1 MLDDTCLFCKIINGA
16 IPSAKVYED
25 DSVLIFKDI
34 SPKAP
39 VHLLAVPKDHFATPQ
54 DMPGS
59 ATDTMGKVIAAIG
72 KAAVKEGF
80 AAQGYRMVINS
91 GKQAG
96 QEVPHI
102 HVHVLAGRPLGWPP
116 G

>member
-1 MLDDTCLFCKIINGA
+1 MLDDTCIFCKIIKGA

-39 VHLLAVPKDHFATPQ
+39 VHLLAVPKDHCPTPQ
-54 DMPGS
+54 DITPERTG
-59 ATDTMGKVIAAIG
+59 TMGKVLAAIG

-80 AAQGYRMVINS
+80 ASQGYRMVINS

-96 QEVPHI
+96 QEVPHL
-102 HVHVLAGRPLGWPP
+102 HVHVLSGRPLGWPP